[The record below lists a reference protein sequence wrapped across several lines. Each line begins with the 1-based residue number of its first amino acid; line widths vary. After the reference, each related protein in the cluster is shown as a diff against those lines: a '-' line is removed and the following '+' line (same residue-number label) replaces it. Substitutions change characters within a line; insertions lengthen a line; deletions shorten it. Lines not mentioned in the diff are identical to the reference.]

1 MTILVLTRPRAD
13 SERFLAA
20 VEAEFGPVKAVIS
33 PVIEVVSLAAEM
45 PTYDEV
51 ILTSANGV
59 AEAARLGVKA
69 GTPAWCVGQR
79 TAKLAREAGLEPISA
94 DGNAD
99 DLVDLI
105 LSQSAGTLCHI
116 RGVHTRGQVAAR
128 LIAQGR
134 VCKEVIAYDQRD
146 IPPTQAALDVLAG
159 TDPIVLPLFSP
170 RSALL
175 IPAVEQAPV
184 HVIAMS
190 QAVAAEVAD
199 LGADTVTVA
208 ESPNFEAMLAATCRR
223 LDSLLRRGRA

>member
-1 MTILVLTRPRAD
+1 MTILVLTRPQAD

>member
-1 MTILVLTRPRAD
+1 MTILVLTRPQAD

-79 TAKLAREAGLEPISA
+79 TAKFAREAGLEPISA

-159 TDPIVLPLFSP
+159 TNPIVLPLFSP

>member
-1 MTILVLTRPRAD
+1 MTILVLTRPQAD

-20 VEAEFGPVKAVIS
+20 VEAEFGSVKAVIS
-33 PVIEVVSLAAEM
+33 PVIEVVSLPVEM
-45 PTYDEV
+45 PSYDEV
-51 ILTSANGV
+51 ILTSANGA
-59 AEAARLGVKA
+59 AEAKRLGVKA
-69 GTPAWCVGQR
+69 GTRAWCVGQR
-79 TAKLAREAGLEPISA
+79 TAKLAFEAGLEPISA

-99 DLVDLI
+99 DLVELI
-105 LSQSAGTLCHI
+105 QSQRTGTLCHI
-116 RGVHTRGQVAAR
+116 RGVHSRGQVAAR

-146 IPPTQAALDVLAG
+146 IPPTKAALEALQG

-175 IPAVEQAPV
+175 IPAVQQAPV

-190 QAVAAEVAD
+190 SAVAAEVAD
-199 LGADTVTVA
+199 LGADTVTIA
-208 ESPNFEAMLAATCRR
+208 ENPNFEAMLAATCRR

>member
-1 MTILVLTRPRAD
+1 MTILVLTRPQAD

-33 PVIEVVSLAAEM
+33 PVIEVVSL
-45 PTYDEV
+45 PVDLPSYDEV

-59 AEAARLGVKA
+59 AEAKRLGVKA
-69 GTPAWCVGQR
+69 GTRAWCVGQR
-79 TAKLAREAGLEPISA
+79 TAIIASEAGLEPISA

-105 LSQSAGTLCHI
+105 LSQPTGTLCHI
-116 RGVHTRGQVAAR
+116 RGIHSRGQVSAR

-134 VCKEVIAYDQRD
+134 LCKEAIAYDQRD
-146 IPPTQAALDVLAG
+146 IPPTEAALQALAG

-175 IPAVEQAPV
+175 IPAVQQAPV

-190 QAVAAEVAD
+190 SAVAAEVAD
-199 LGADTVTVA
+199 LGADTVTIA
-208 ESPNFEAMLAATCRR
+208 ENPNFDAMLAATCRR

>member
-1 MTILVLTRPRAD
+1 MTILVLTRPQAD

-33 PVIEVVSLAAEM
+33 PVIEVVSLAAEI

>member
-1 MTILVLTRPRAD
+1 MTILVLTRPQAD

-128 LIAQGR
+128 LIALGR

>member
-1 MTILVLTRPRAD
+1 MTILVLTRLLAD

-33 PVIEVVSLAAEM
+33 PVIEVVSLPVEV
-45 PTYDEV
+45 PSYDEV
-51 ILTSANGV
+51 ILTSANGA
-59 AEAARLGVKA
+59 AEAKRLGVKA
-69 GTPAWCVGQR
+69 GTRAWCVGQR
-79 TAKLAREAGLEPISA
+79 TAKLAFEAGLEPISA

-99 DLVDLI
+99 DLVELI
-105 LSQSAGTLCHI
+105 QSQCTGTLCHI
-116 RGVHTRGQVAAR
+116 RGVHSRGQVAAR

-146 IPPTQAALDVLAG
+146 IPPTKAALQALQG

-175 IPAVEQAPV
+175 IPAVHQAPV

-190 QAVAAEVAD
+190 SAVGAEVAD
-199 LGADTVTVA
+199 LGADTVTIA
-208 ESPNFEAMLAATCRR
+208 ENPNFEAMLAATCRR

>member
-1 MTILVLTRPRAD
+1 MTILVLTRPQAD

-159 TDPIVLPLFSP
+159 TNPIVLPLFSP

>member
-1 MTILVLTRPRAD
+1 MTILVLTRPQAD

-33 PVIEVVSLAAEM
+33 PVIEVVPLAAEM

-105 LSQSAGTLCHI
+105 LSQSARTLCHI

-146 IPPTQAALDVLAG
+146 IPPTQAALDVLSR